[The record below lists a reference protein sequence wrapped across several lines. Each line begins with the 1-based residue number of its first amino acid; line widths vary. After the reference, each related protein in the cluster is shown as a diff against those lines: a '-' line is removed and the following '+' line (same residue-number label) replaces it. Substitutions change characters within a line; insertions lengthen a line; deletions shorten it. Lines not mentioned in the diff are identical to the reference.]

1 MKFGKILL
9 KIGGAALKSIQP
21 LGVVSEILGFVNDI
35 LPKDKQLSENT
46 TGAQALEAIA
56 GLPENKQAEVLSKK
70 FDVEL
75 AEISAH
81 VEIIKALADVDKTG
95 NSTRPAIARAQSNLI
110 GFGVVITL
118 GPIGYAIVTG
128 DKEMVDAVAS
138 IWPLIA
144 AVLGISAGIVNSYFG
159 KRYKEKA
166 QKYEA
171 VSNTSPAVSL
181 ISNIVGKFIKK

>member
-21 LGVVSEILGFVNDI
+21 LGVVSDILGFVNDV
-35 LPKDKQLSENT
+35 LPKDKQLT
-46 TGAQALEAIA
+46 ADATGEQAMEAIA
-56 GLPENKQAEVLSKK
+56 RLPENKQAEVLSKK
-70 FDVEL
+70 FEVEL

-81 VEIIKALADVDKTG
+81 VDVIQALAEVDMTG

-118 GPIGYAIVTG
+118 GPIGYAIVIG
-128 DKEMVDAVAS
+128 DKEMVNAVAS

-171 VSNTSPAVSL
+171 VTNTSPAVGI
-181 ISNIVGKFIKK
+181 ISNIIGRFTKK

>member
-9 KIGGAALKSIQP
+9 KIGGAALKSVQP
-21 LGVVSEILGFVNDI
+21 LGVVSEILGFVNDV

-46 TGAQALEAIA
+46 TGTQAMEAIA
-56 GLPENKQAEVLSKK
+56 GLPENKQAEVLTKK

-81 VEIIKALADVDKTG
+81 VDVIRALADVDMTG

-171 VSNTSPAVSL
+171 VSNTSPATSL

>member
-9 KIGGAALKSIQP
+9 KIGGTALKSIQP

-35 LPKDKQLSENT
+35 LPMDKQLSKNT
-46 TGAQALEAIA
+46 TGTQALEAIA

-81 VEIIKALADVDKTG
+81 VDVIKALADVDMTG

-171 VSNTSPAVSL
+171 VSNTSPATSL
-181 ISNIVGKFIKK
+181 ISNLVGKFIKK